1 MSRGNGGGDACCVG
15 AAVGVVVVAAALV
28 LVLVLVDAVARAC
41 QLAFQLRPDARLTF
55 SVTLRASAVAAVIR
69 TLENHIPD

>member
-1 MSRGNGGGDACCVG
+1 MCLLVWCGVL
-15 AAVGVVVVAAALV
+15 VVVVAAA

-55 SVTLRASAVAAVIR
+55 SVTLKASAVAAVIR
-69 TLENHIPD
+69 ARENHIPD

>member
-1 MSRGNGGGDACCVG
+1 MCLLVWCGVL
-15 AAVGVVVVAAALV
+15 VVVVAAALV

-55 SVTLRASAVAAVIR
+55 SVTLKASAVAAVIR
-69 TLENHIPD
+69 ARENHIPD